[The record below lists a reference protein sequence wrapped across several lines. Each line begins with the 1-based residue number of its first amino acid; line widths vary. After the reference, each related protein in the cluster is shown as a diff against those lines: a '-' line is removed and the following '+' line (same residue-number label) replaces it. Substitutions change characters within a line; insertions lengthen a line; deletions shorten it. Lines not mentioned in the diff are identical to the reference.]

1 MQRYARQLALPEVD
15 LLKQE
20 KLQQTT
26 LLMVGAGGLGA
37 AALPYLAGAGIGH
50 IIIID
55 HDYVDITNLGRQTI
69 YKSDEQGKNKARL
82 TQAYLKNLNPD
93 IKVTA
98 ITDKL
103 DKENA
108 TSLITPYNID
118 IILDGS
124 DNFATKA
131 LLNDL
136 SLTLMRPL
144 ISASVNQFGG
154 QIGIFEG
161 YKSDKACYRCLFPEF
176 PTDAK
181 NCNEAGIL
189 GTSAGIIGLYQA
201 HVALGYLTEIK
212 EIKEKQFQIF
222 NLKTIQSET
231 ILITKDIN
239 CPSCK
244 NATHQAEKPTKTNKD
259 KNMIEMISID
269 TLNEQETAIIDVR
282 QPEEI
287 TADPLKNPLIK
298 NTPINI
304 PLPELI
310 NRLDELPTDQR
321 LAFICAGNIRSRQA
335 VEYLD
340 AKGYEDICILDKF
353 SV

>member
-1 MQRYARQLALPEVD
+1 MQRYARQLALPEID

-20 KLQQTT
+20 KLEQTT

-55 HDYVDITNLGRQTI
+55 HDHVDISNLGRQTI
-69 YKSDEQGKNKARL
+69 YKSEEQGKDKALL
-82 TQAYLKNLNPD
+82 TKAYLEELNPD

-98 ITDKL
+98 ITEKL
-103 DKENA
+103 SEENA
-108 TSLITPYNID
+108 STLIAPYEID

-124 DNFATKA
+124 DNFATKS

-136 SLTLMRPL
+136 SITLMCPL

-161 YKSDKACYRCLFPEF
+161 YKADKACYRCLFPEF
-176 PTDAK
+176 PTDAR

-201 HVALGYLTEIK
+201 HMTLGYLTDIK

-222 NLKTIQSET
+222 NLKTLQCENMT
-231 ILITKDIN
+231 IYKDKN
-239 CPSCK
+239 CPACK
-244 NATHQAEKPTKTNKD
+244 DKTQKTVQTTQIKKD

-269 TLNEQETAIIDVR
+269 TLNEQETTIIDVR

-287 TADPLKNPLIK
+287 SADPLQNPLIK
-298 NTPINI
+298 NEPTNI

-310 NRLDELPTDQR
+310 NRLDELPTGKR

-340 AKGYEDICILDKF
+340 AKGYENICILDKF